1 MKEPQSRQL
10 HQSNRLLNK
19 MKNLFYIFF
28 ILSFWTKHYFNY
40 FAKGSVIENYVYAYM
55 DDIRNIIFGVVFVI
69 YSKKIKDNVFRFSSI
84 VFVCFCIIQTIY
96 TFIALHLSK
105 NYYNSQTSFWFVLIN
120 YIILC
125 IMFFYI
131 SWSMHKKSSY

>member
-1 MKEPQSRQL
+1 MKELQNHQP
-10 HQSNRLLNK
+10 HQSNLLQNK
-19 MKNLFYIFF
+19 VKSLFYIFF

-40 FAKGSVIENYVYAYM
+40 FAKGSVIENYIYAYM
-55 DDIRNIIFGVVFVI
+55 DDIRNIVFGVVFVI
-69 YSKKIKDNVFRFSSI
+69 YSKKTKDKIFKFSSI
-84 VFVCFCIIQTIY
+84 VFLCFCSIQTVY

-131 SWSMHKKSSY
+131 TWSMHKKFS